1 MNINKTEV
9 EKIPAPESGY
19 KLYRDDT
26 IRGFAIRVTANG
38 VKTFVLEK
46 RINGKFKRINIGR
59 FGEITPI
66 IARKQA
72 QALLGEIATGGD
84 PLANRAQKKINA
96 LTLEDLTKT
105 YLKAR
110 KLLKPST
117 VADYQRLLNEG
128 LNDWRTL
135 PIANISKDAVLKKHE
150 ELSKRSPA
158 RANLTMR
165 YLRALFNFAYYEY
178 EDAEGKSLFPDNPV
192 KKLSQRKAWN
202 RIKRKETFIKF
213 SELKAWLDAVRNLQD
228 MRKDGMAATVK
239 VYLQFLLF
247 TGLRK
252 TEAATLLWE
261 QVNFKEGSLIVR
273 DPKNRKDLMVPFSD
287 YTLNLLQKHW
297 ENAGNKTG
305 YIFADGSGESHLKDV
320 REQVE
325 KVSKISG
332 ARYTPHDFRRT
343 YITIAESL
351 DISPYTLKRLVNHS
365 LPKDDVTAGYV
376 GWDVERLRVA
386 QQAITNRILELAQID
401 KDRKIS

>member
-9 EKIPAPESGY
+9 EKLPAPESGY

-26 IRGFAIRVTANG
+26 IPGFALRVTANG

-46 RINGKFKRINIGR
+46 RINGKFKRISIGR
-59 FGEITPI
+59 FG
-66 IARKQA
+66 
-72 QALLGEIATGGD
+72 TGGD
-84 PLANRAQKKINA
+84 PLANKAKKRTSL
-96 LTLEDLTKT
+96 LTLEELSRT

-117 VADYQRLLNEG
+117 IKDYQRIMNEG
-128 LNDWRTL
+128 LRDWRTW

-150 ELSKRSPA
+150 ELSQKSPA

-178 EDAEGKSLFPDNPV
+178 EDAEGKSLFPENPV

-213 SELKAWLDAVRNLQD
+213 SELGTWLETVQNLRD
-228 MRKDGMAATVK
+228 MRRDGTAAIVK
-239 VYLQFLLF
+239 IYLQFLLF

-261 QVNFKEGSLIVR
+261 QVNFKEASLIVR
-273 DPKNRKDLMVPFSD
+273 DPKNRKDLMVPLSN
-287 YTLNLLQKHW
+287 YTLDLLQKHK
-297 ENAGNKTG
+297 ETSENKTG
-305 YIFADGSGESHLKDV
+305 YIFHNNTGESHLKDV
-320 REQVE
+320 REQIE
-325 KVSKISG
+325 KISKISG
-332 ARYTPHDFRRT
+332 VRYTPHDFRRT
-343 YITIAESL
+343 YITIGESL

-365 LPKDDVTAGYV
+365 LPKNDVTAGYV

-386 QQAITNRILELAQID
+386 QQAITNRILELAQLD
-401 KDRKIS
+401 KDREID